1 MDKISINQN
10 HVGRD
15 TVQKHDV
22 SHVTDPAPVH
32 WPKVRQ
38 PLEER
43 RAYYPAVTVPA
54 ASSLMGLLP
63 EHRLPYLVFQV
74 MELQGLGSVYVL
86 E

>member
-1 MDKISINQN
+1 MWEEILCKSMTFHTGLIRRRYG
-10 HVGRD
+10 GR
-15 TVQKHDV
+15 
-22 SHVTDPAPVH
+22 

-43 RAYYPAVTVPA
+43 RAYCPAVMVPA
-54 ASSLMGLLP
+54 ASSLIGLLP
-63 EHRLPYLVFQV
+63 DYRLPYLVFQV